1 MAISNAARRN
11 HDELFPGHIST
22 LEVTDPE
29 LIEYF
34 DNFALDQVLR
44 HGGLDTRT
52 RLTVQLASMI
62 AFQAVGEY
70 RVMLGAALT
79 VGVTPV
85 EAKEIVYQAV
95 PYVGMAKVFDF
106 LHATNDILTA
116 RGVELPLDLASRR
129 RRPETRAEK
138 GIAVQKGCWIGDGVR
153 ASPGAWRTSGRSAA
167 APPWDHARPP
177 SAAKQQVT
185 GRGPSSGTHTAG
197 RARTFYNQAL
207 TVTPPGHILSITF

>member
-22 LEVTDPE
+22 LKITDPE

-34 DNFALDQVLR
+34 DNFALDQVQR

-62 AFQAVGEY
+62 ACQAVGEY

-85 EAKEIVYQAV
+85 EAKEIVY
-95 PYVGMAKVFDF
+95 
-106 LHATNDILTA
+106 
-116 RGVELPLDLASRR
+116 
-129 RRPETRAEK
+129 RP
-138 GIAVQKGCWIGDGVR
+138 
-153 ASPGAWRTSGRSAA
+153 SPTSAWPRSSTSS
-167 APPWDHARPP
+167 
-177 SAAKQQVT
+177 
-185 GRGPSSGTHTAG
+185 
-197 RARTFYNQAL
+197 
-207 TVTPPGHILSITF
+207 TPPTTSSPPTGSSCPSTASCTDP